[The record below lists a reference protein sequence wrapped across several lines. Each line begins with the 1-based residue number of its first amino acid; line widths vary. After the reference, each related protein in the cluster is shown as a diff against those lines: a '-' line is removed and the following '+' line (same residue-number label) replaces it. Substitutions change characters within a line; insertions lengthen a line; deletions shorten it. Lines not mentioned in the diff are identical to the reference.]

1 MVDKAGRHCG
11 HVTDVWGRNRKQAGF
26 INVALLSQ
34 RGTTSQ
40 VHSSSVQALSQSHS
54 LDGLEV
60 FVL

>member
-1 MVDKAGRHCG
+1 MVDKAGQHCG

-26 INVALLSQ
+26 INVALLAQ
-34 RGTTSQ
+34 CGTTSQ

-60 FVL
+60 FLL